1 VTNHRDVDLQVI
13 MSTDKAVLKQVRCIE
28 SQIEIVGNHS
38 LAVQKTLKPIST
50 TIQINFQ
57 R

>member
-38 LAVQKTLKPIST
+38 LAVQKTLKPI
-50 TIQINFQ
+50 
-57 R
+57 